1 MTREQT
7 LQAEIEHTKRWVN
20 LEQDQGSYKRDL
32 AKRIELI
39 NWAIEN
45 MKDPNIQICELI
57 EFKINEII
65 DRVNKIDSAIEADP
79 LNKFS

>member
-32 AKRIELI
+32 